1 MRATLESSSKR
12 GGFDRISNCQK
23 FWNFENW
30 KLEIQNI
37 FCFVCE
43 PNESENHP
51 STSFKKLWV
60 VGGGGWWCTEI
71 IASALL
77 LLFLN

>member
-12 GGFDRISNCQK
+12 GSFDKIFSRQE

-30 KLEIQNI
+30 KWEIENI
-37 FCFVCE
+37 FCIVCE
-43 PNESENHP
+43 LKESENHL

-60 VGGGGWWCTEI
+60 GGGGGWWCTEI

>member
-1 MRATLESSSKR
+1 MRDTLESSSKR
-12 GGFDRISNCQK
+12 ESFDRISSHQEFQNLI
-23 FWNFENW
+23 NW
-30 KLEIQNI
+30 KWEIENI
-37 FCFVCE
+37 FCIVFE
-43 PNESENHP
+43 LKESENHL

-60 VGGGGWWCTEI
+60 GGGWWCTEI